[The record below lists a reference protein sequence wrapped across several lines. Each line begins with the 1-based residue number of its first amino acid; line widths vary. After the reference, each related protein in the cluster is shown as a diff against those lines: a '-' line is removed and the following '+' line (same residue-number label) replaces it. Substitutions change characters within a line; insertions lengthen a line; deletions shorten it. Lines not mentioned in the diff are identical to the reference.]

1 MLRNYKVLLILFLVF
16 CLVGVFKY
24 IYSGAW
30 VLGGND
36 EKSSVLHAFLL
47 ISKAN
52 NGIHRK
58 MRWHIFD
65 HQIEVQMVFLYTLW
79 YYSCQQENSTNTIF
93 YALEMMGF
101 SLFFIFGSE

>member
-30 VLGGND
+30 MLGGND
-36 EKSSVLHAFLL
+36 EKSSVRHAFLL

-65 HQIEVQMVFLYTLW
+65 HQIEVQMVVLYTLG

-93 YALEMMGF
+93 LCIRNDGLF
-101 SLFFIFGSE
+101 SFLYFWS